1 MKELPTSID
10 KLIGLRSLNLSGCRR
25 LKELPTSINKLI
37 SLRSL
42 NLLGCQQLK
51 ELPTSINK
59 LTSFQ
64 LLDLL
69 LCSKLKELLMASTSN
84 HHVPDVE
91 WKDEGSNRIDFE
103 LGGDVGVGTL
113 QNQATSKFA

>member
-1 MKELPTSID
+1 
-10 KLIGLRSLNLSGCRR
+10 
-25 LKELPTSINKLI
+25 
-37 SLRSL
+37 
-42 NLLGCQQLK
+42 
-51 ELPTSINK
+51 
-59 LTSFQ
+59 
-64 LLDLL
+64 
-69 LCSKLKELLMASTSN
+69 MASTSN